1 MRYLVLLAFL
11 GGCATTGGVDMSK
24 LNGEQLKAMVA
35 DKNFTAICSNLAGT
49 GGAGK
54 FVYVNIDKTV
64 VTNGAISVTPDCT
77 VTMSNAPNPPRLDT
91 SKKEAP

>member
-1 MRYLVLLAFL
+1 MRMIALVVVLLA
-11 GGCATTGGVDMSK
+11 GCANTGGVDMSK
-24 LNGEQLKAMVA
+24 LDAAQLKAMVA
-35 DKNFTAICSNLAGT
+35 DKNFTAICTNIAGT

-77 VTMSNAPNPPRLDT
+77 VTMSNAPNPP
-91 SKKEAP
+91 KAAKE